1 MNGIL
6 EIENAEFSYNGREK
20 IFQNINL
27 SVNKGE
33 VLCILGPNGTGKTT
47 LIKCLN
53 CLLRLNAGNIFLS
66 GEDIYSF
73 NKTDLARQIGYI
85 PQGHSPVFPFTVL
98 DVVLMGRAP
107 HLGSMSSP
115 SKNDYEIA
123 RECLKKMDM
132 THMMN
137 KPYTELSGGEKQL
150 IFFARVL
157 AQKPDILLLDEP
169 TSHLDFG
176 NQMRTLDLINKMAEV
191 GFTVVMSSHFPDH
204 AFIAADKV
212 AIMKDCSLIDY
223 GTPEKVITEEN
234 LEKAYNIGVK
244 IMALDHGRKICVP
257 SV

>member
-1 MNGIL
+1 MNGII

-20 IFQNINL
+20 IFQDINL
-27 SVNKGE
+27 SVGKGE

-53 CLLRLNAGNIFLS
+53 CLLRLNSGNILIS

-107 HLGSMSSP
+107 HLDSMSSP
-115 SKNDYEIA
+115 SKKDYLIA
-123 RECLKKMDM
+123 QECLEKLNMA
-132 THMMN
+132 HMSD

-176 NQMRTLDLINKMAEV
+176 NQMRTLNLINKMAAS

-204 AFIAADKV
+204 AFISADKV

-223 GTPEKVITEEN
+223 GAPDDVITEEN
-234 LEKAYNIGVK
+234 LEMAYNIGVK
-244 IMALDHGRKICVP
+244 IMNLDQGRKVCIP